1 MARFVRFKTT
11 HFHHNRIVR
20 TIKQIPTKHIWLA
33 VLAVIALATSCSQI
47 KYVPEGQYL
56 VKDVDIKH
64 TSRELPENE
73 LQSYIRNKENLKIL
87 GIWKFHLGL
96 YNLSGPDTGRWY
108 NRWLKRIGE
117 APVLYDQNQT
127 AMSRDLLEKYLR
139 SKGYFLGQVKDT
151 AIVKSKKK
159 VKVEFALYPSARYR
173 INKLSYHIEDDSIRP
188 IVKGDSLRTLL
199 KRNRPFDSDLHNQ
212 ERDRITAKLRNLGYY
227 SFSKDYIYFKADS
240 TIGNYMVN
248 DTLVIMPPLTM
259 VDKQPVHQGE
269 HAKYKYRHVYYIISS
284 TPQKALVGTEDTTTK
299 FDTLMFQGAYFLY
312 NKTIDVHPSVLAGS
326 SYINP
331 GELYN
336 ASNTD
341 KTRVLL
347 SSLSTFRY
355 IDIRYK
361 NVPKP
366 TPSDPYEYLDCF
378 IQLIP
383 SKKQSFSI
391 QLEGTNSSGNLGAGG
406 NIKYQHRNLFRGAEL
421 FDAGLRISEER
432 QFVRGTKD
440 KFNTFEIG
448 GEIGV
453 EFPKFMAPLV
463 SETFRK
469 KYTPRTTI
477 QFAYNYQRRPDYT
490 RTIANVRWGYNWRG
504 SRYVT
509 HYLYPSELNLIWL
522 PTIHPDFQADI
533 ANTFLQYSYENHF
546 ILNSNYSL
554 VYNTQTRVKQPEYF
568 WGRLNLELA
577 GNLLNEL
584 APLWEDDTNDYNDI
598 LGIRFAQ
605 YTKGDVEI
613 RYHHALDK
621 FNSLAYRFFA
631 GVAYPYGNLKVMPF
645 EKTYFSG
652 GANGIRAW
660 PVRGLGPG
668 VYKDTISSFYNQ
680 TSDIKLEANAEY
692 RFKLFWLL
700 EGALFLDA
708 GNIWSI
714 REDASRD
721 GGLFKF
727 NEFYKQIAVGTGF
740 GFRMDFDYFLFRVD
754 VGAKAVDPTKPSGD
768 RWVFGSRTL
777 RWSEMTYNF
786 AIGYPF

>member
-1 MARFVRFKTT
+1 MR
-11 HFHHNRIVR
+11 NI
-20 TIKQIPTKHIWLA
+20 KHIRTA
-33 VLAVIALATSCSQI
+33 FRCFTVLATLALMASCSQV
-47 KYVPEGQYL
+47 KYVPEGKYL
-56 VKDVDIKH
+56 VKDVHIRH
-64 TSRELPENE
+64 TNRELPKNE
-73 LQSYIRNKENLKIL
+73 LQSYIRDKENLTIL

-96 YNLSGPDTGRWY
+96 YNLSGADTSKWY

-117 APVLYDQNQT
+117 EPVLYDENQT
-127 AMSRDLLEKYLR
+127 AMSRELLEKYLQ
-139 SKGYFLGQVKDT
+139 SKGYFMGKVVDT
-151 AIVKSKKK
+151 AIVRGKKK
-159 VKVEFALYPSARYR
+159 VRIEFALYPATRYR
-173 INKLSYHIEDDSIRP
+173 INKLSYRIEDDSIRP
-188 IVKGDSLRTLL
+188 IVSADSLRTLL
-199 KRNRPFDSDLHNQ
+199 KKNRPFDSDLHNQ
-212 ERDRITAKLRNLGYY
+212 ERDRVTARLRNRGYY
-227 SFSKDYIYFKADS
+227 AFSKDYIYFKADS
-240 TIGNYMVN
+240 TIGNNLVN

-259 VDKQPVHQGE
+259 AGNQPIHQGY
-269 HAKYKYRHVYYIISS
+269 HAKYKYRHVYYVISS
-284 TPQKALVGTEDTTTK
+284 NPQKALLSTEDPSVR

-312 NKTIDVHPSVLAGS
+312 NNTIDVHPSVLAES
-326 SYINP
+326 SYIVP

-336 ASNTD
+336 ALNAD
-341 KTRVLL
+341 RTRTLL

-366 TPSDPYEYLDCF
+366 SLSDPYEYLDCY

-383 SKKQSFSI
+383 SKKQSYSI

-406 NIKYQHRNLFRGAEL
+406 NIRFQHNNLFRGAEL
-421 FDAGLRISEER
+421 LDAGLSISEER
-432 QFVRGTKD
+432 QFVRGTKE
-440 KFNTFEIG
+440 KFNTFEVGAELKI
-448 GEIGV
+448 
-453 EFPKFMAPLV
+453 EFPKFMVPFV
-463 SETFRK
+463 SEGFRK
-469 KYTPRTTI
+469 RYIPRTSI

-504 SRYVT
+504 SRYIT
-509 HYLYPSELNLIWL
+509 HYLYPSEFNLIWL

-533 ANTFLQYSYENHF
+533 KNTFLQYSYENHF

-554 VYNTQTRVKQPEYF
+554 VYNTQTRTKQPEYF
-568 WGRLNLELA
+568 WGRFNFELA
-577 GNLLNEL
+577 GNLLNQL
-584 APLWEDDTNDYNDI
+584 ASLWESTSDDYNDI

-621 FNSLAYRFFA
+621 FNSFAYRFFT

-668 VYKDTISSFYNQ
+668 SYRDTTSTFYNQ
-680 TSDIKLEANAEY
+680 TADIKLEANLEY
-692 RFKLFWLL
+692 RFKLIWLM
-700 EGALFLDA
+700 EGAFFLDA

-721 GGLFKF
+721 GGLFRL

-740 GFRMDFDYFLFRVD
+740 GFRMDFDYFLFRID
-754 VGAKAVDPTKPSGD
+754 VGVKAVDPTKPSGN
-768 RWVFGSRTL
+768 RWVFGGETL
-777 RWSEMTYNF
+777 KWREMTYNF